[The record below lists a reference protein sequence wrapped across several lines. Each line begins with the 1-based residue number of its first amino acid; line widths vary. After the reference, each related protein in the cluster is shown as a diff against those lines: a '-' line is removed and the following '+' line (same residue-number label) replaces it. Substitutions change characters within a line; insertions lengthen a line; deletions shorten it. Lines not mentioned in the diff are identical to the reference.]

1 MLLYVCK
8 KKEQQPEREV
18 QIMKLYSA
26 LVKDGNRLVEIK
38 NEKYATKADF
48 IHDLRANGYKVNP
61 KKVKESRLYD
71 YIIAETNLYP
81 WDWDLKSI
89 PCN

>member
-1 MLLYVCK
+1 
-8 KKEQQPEREV
+8 
-18 QIMKLYSA
+18 MKTYSA

-38 NEKYATKADF
+38 NEEYQSKSAF

-61 KKVKESRLYD
+61 KKVKESALYD
-71 YIIAETNLYP
+71 YIIKETNMYP
-81 WDWDLKSI
+81 WDWDIKAI

>member
-1 MLLYVCK
+1 MLLYICK
-8 KKEQQPEREV
+8 EKEQQPESEV

-38 NEKYATKADF
+38 NE
-48 IHDLRANGYKVNP
+48 
-61 KKVKESRLYD
+61 ESRLYD

>member
-1 MLLYVCK
+1 
-8 KKEQQPEREV
+8 
-18 QIMKLYSA
+18 MKLYSA

-38 NEKYATKADF
+38 NEEYATKADF

-61 KKVKESRLYD
+61 KKVKESALYD